1 MSKRTK
7 KVGSSGRLGVRYGV
21 RVRKRIADIEAVAKG
36 RHECPKC
43 KAVAMSRTANGIWF
57 CNHCGAILASSSYMP
72 TKPVAVRREVAAVL
86 AEAEA
91 KEAAK
96 KEAPKKKK
104 EAEPEAEEE
113 EIKREPE
120 PEELPPEKP
129 KKKPEELKSEKPRK
143 RKKKE

>member
-21 RVRKRIADIEAVAKG
+21 RIRKRIADIEAETKG

-43 KAVAMSRTANGIWF
+43 MAAAMSRRANGIWF
-57 CNHCGAILASSSYMP
+57 CNHCGTIIASSSYMP
-72 TKPVAVRREVAAVL
+72 TKPVAVKREVADVL
-86 AEAEA
+86 AIAEA

-96 KEAPKKKK
+96 KEGPKKK
-104 EAEPEAEEE
+104 EVEPEQE
-113 EIKREPE
+113 EIIREPE

-129 KKKPEELKSEKPRK
+129 KKK
-143 RKKKE
+143 KE

>member
-21 RVRKRIADIEAVAKG
+21 TVRKRIADIEAVAKG

-57 CNHCGAILASSSYMP
+57 CNHCGAITASGSYMP

-96 KEAPKKKK
+96 KEAPKKK
-104 EAEPEAEEE
+104 EAEPEVEQE

-120 PEELPPEKP
+120 ELLPEKPKMKPKELKPEKP
-129 KKKPEELKSEKPRK
+129 KKRK
-143 RKKKE
+143 MKE